1 MKPTALLT
9 RIMVFL
15 VVLVLPTL
23 ATAAALTITTDTL
36 VAGMVNK
43 AYSQT
48 LTVSG
53 GTPRYT
59 WAVSA
64 GTLPAGLSLSSTGI
78 ISGTPTAAVIASS
91 ITFKVTDTSIP
102 KGTVSK
108 TLSLTTYPAGLVITT
123 DTLPN
128 GIVGSGY
135 NQTLTQLGG
144 TPRYTWSVSSGSL
157 PAGLNLSSAGVISGT
172 PSVAGTTNITVK
184 LTDTSI
190 PRMTVYKSIALTIIP
205 PPVSIT
211 IITDSLAAGAVG
223 VAYNQSLTA
232 ISGTSPYTWS
242 VASGTLPAGISLSSA
257 GVISGTPTT
266 AGVISITFK
275 ATDAGLIAATKIISL
290 TINPPPLTITT
301 ASLANGMV
309 GTSYSQTL
317 AATGGKPNYSWVPI
331 SGRLPA
337 GLVISGAGVI
347 SGTPIVAGTANVTFR
362 VSDSSSPK
370 NVATKALTLTV
381 KPAPL
386 TITSASL
393 AAGTVGKSY
402 SQSLS
407 ATGGVSPYTWSTV
420 GTLPA
425 GLTLSG
431 GTISGT
437 PTTMGTSTFTLQL
450 TDSDVPPVVVT
461 QNVTLTVNP
470 PPLAITTSTL
480 SNGTVG
486 TSYSQSLAAT
496 GGYSPYTWS
505 VTGSLPAGLTLSGNV
520 ISGTPTAAGVTSVTL
535 NATDSAVIPTV
546 VTKVFSLTINPPP
559 LVITTAS
566 LPAGTVGASYSQTL
580 AATGGVSPYTWSV
593 VGSLPSGL
601 TLNAGVL
608 SGIPSTPGTATITF
622 KATDSAGTPV
632 STTATLSLTINPA
645 PLSITTASL
654 PAGTV
659 GVSYSQ
665 TLAATGGIAPY
676 SWSVT
681 GSLPTGLTL
690 SSAGVISGIPTV
702 AGTSNVTLNATDS
715 AGIPVTATTTLS
727 LTINS
732 APLAISTSSLASGTV
747 GASYSQ
753 TLAAANGIAPYVWSV
768 TGTLPTGLTLSSAG
782 VISGTPTAA
791 GTTNLTIQVTDSS
804 SPAASASKQ
813 FSLVIVTPVIT
824 RTNVALQANGG
835 VATASSTRNSDYPA
849 SGANNGEH
857 IGADYANGGVWVDG
871 TESVYPDWLQITFN
885 GQKSISEIDVYTVQ
899 DNREN
904 PVEPTETMTFEE
916 FGNTKF
922 SVQYRSGVNWITVD
936 GGNVTDNNLVWRKFT
951 FPAVTTDAVRVVV
964 NAAAGKRSRIVE
976 LEAYTISGGAAIPLS
991 ISTSSLTAGN
1001 VAAAYSQALVAAGG
1015 TKPYSWSVASGT
1027 LPAGL
1032 TLSSAGVISGSPSA
1046 AGTTDVTFQVTD
1058 ASTPPVST
1066 TKLLSIIV
1074 NAAVSNRNNVALAA
1088 NGGVATASS
1097 VKSSSYPAAGVNN
1110 GEHIGLDYGK
1120 GGVWVDGTS
1129 NNYPDWVQV
1138 TFNGRKSISE
1148 IDVYTVQDNIDHPE
1162 EPTASM
1168 TFSDY
1173 GNTRFNVQYRSETGW
1188 VTVNGG
1194 SVNDNNLVWRKFSF
1208 PPVTTDAIR
1217 VVVLEAAEELSRIVE
1232 IEAYTTD
1239 IVTPNP
1245 LVITTATLAAGT
1257 VGTSYSQTLA
1267 ASGGSSPYTWSVT
1280 AGTLPAGLTLSSA
1293 GVLSGTPT
1301 AAANAVSITFQATDA
1316 ASPAVVVTKTLA
1328 LTINVVPLAITT
1340 TTLVTGNVGTGYSQ
1354 ILTATGGST
1363 PYTWSVTAGTL
1374 PAGLTLSSAGV
1385 LSGTPTAAANAVSIT
1400 FQATDASSPSLTI
1413 TKVLVLTVNTV
1424 PISITTASVA
1434 AGTIGT
1440 SYSQTLT
1447 ATGGTTPY
1455 AWVVSSG
1462 TLPTGLTLSSAGVI
1476 SGVPSAAANAV
1487 SVTFQVTDASSPIL
1501 TTTKAFAFTITGVL
1515 PVPNTVGLA
1524 LAAARTALESVGFVV
1539 GNITTQQS
1547 VSVPTGSV
1555 ISQTP
1560 GAGTSAN
1567 SGSTVDL
1574 VVSLGVPGSMIT
1586 VPKVIG
1592 QTENAATVALTTA
1605 GLSVGAITLQESTV
1619 VSGTVIGQS
1628 QSAGSTV
1635 PSGTIVALITSSG
1648 PSNAAIVAPV
1658 MTPLPTVETTPPA
1671 GSGLSKTAAASYV
1684 VLAWNDLGMHC
1695 LNPSYDT
1702 AVILPPYNTVQAQV
1716 IKRGNKPTLVT
1727 TGVTL
1732 SYRLINNTTSQK
1744 DLYTQFWQYSSTLF
1758 GGTPAIDFGLNL
1770 DDPTVSNGLTGTML
1784 AKSDHFVA
1792 SGIPATPVNDGG
1804 TWTPYQMIE
1813 VTVKDSI
1820 TNATLAQT
1828 RATVPTSDEI
1838 NCGKCHGNSSNP
1850 SVVLNDVLAKHDANQ
1865 NTTLLF
1871 SKPVLCSSCHG
1882 SPALKMP
1889 LQPGIKYLS
1898 EAIHG
1903 FHGKLATPPNCYD
1916 CHPGAVTQCTR
1927 STKHTAPDGNCTTC
1941 HGAMTTVASSVASGS
1956 RVPWATEPTC
1966 VSCHITGNTGTGVAQ
1981 VDTGASLYRNSIGHG
1996 GLTCS
2001 ACHGSPHAMV
2011 PSNQVTDNYQ
2021 SLQYQGKAMALGD
2034 CRICHN
2040 TSRGGGSASGFSSE
2054 HGGSSHTAC
2063 NVCHTGY
2070 QNAANT
2076 ANWPHQFQWKSR

>member
-15 VVLVLPTL
+15 VVLVLPAL

-53 GTPRYT
+53 GTPRYM
-59 WAVSA
+59 WVISA

-91 ITFKVTDTSIP
+91 ITIKVTDTSIP

-108 TLSLTTYPAGLVITT
+108 TLSLTTYPVGLVITT

-144 TPRYTWSVSSGSL
+144 TPRYTWSAPSGSL
-157 PAGLNLSSAGVISGT
+157 PTGLSLSSAGVISGT
-172 PSVAGTTNITVK
+172 PSVAGTTNVTVK
-184 LTDTSI
+184 LIDTSI
-190 PRMTVYKSIALTIIP
+190 PKMTVYKSIALTIIP

-211 IITDSLAAGAVG
+211 IISDSLTAGAVG

-232 ISGTSPYTWS
+232 ISGASPYTWS
-242 VASGTLPAGISLSSA
+242 VASGTLPAGLSLSSA

-266 AGVISITFK
+266 AGVSSITLK
-275 ATDAGLIAATKIISL
+275 ATDAALIAVTKILSL

-301 ASLANGMV
+301 PTLANAMV

-331 SGRLPA
+331 TGRLPA
-337 GLVISGAGVI
+337 GLVISGAGGI
-347 SGTPIVAGTANVTFR
+347 SGIPTVAGTANMTFR

-370 NVATKALTLTV
+370 GVATKALTLTV

-386 TITSASL
+386 TITT
-393 AAGTVGKSY
+393 AALTTGTVGMSY
-402 SQSLS
+402 GQNLTG
-407 ATGGVSPYTWSTV
+407 TGGVSPYVWSAV

-425 GLTLSG
+425 GLSLNS

-437 PTTMGTSTFTLQL
+437 PTTIGATTFTLQL

-461 QNVTLTVNP
+461 KSVSLTVNP
-470 PPLAITTSTL
+470 PPLAITTASLTT
-480 SNGTVG
+480 GTVG
-486 TSYSQSLAAT
+486 AAYSQSLAAT
-496 GGYSPYTWS
+496 GGYSPYIWS
-505 VTGSLPAGLTLSGNV
+505 VTGSLPAGLTLSGSV
-520 ISGTPTAAGVTSVTL
+520 ISGTPTAAGITSLTL
-535 NATDSAVIPTV
+535 NATDSAVPPTV
-546 VTKVFSLTINPPP
+546 VSKVLSLTINPPP
-559 LVITTAS
+559 LAITTVS
-566 LPAGTVGASYSQTL
+566 LPAGTVGAGYSQTL
-580 AATGGVSPYTWSV
+580 AATGGVAPYSWSL
-593 VGSLPSGL
+593 VGSLPAGL
-601 TLNAGVL
+601 SLNAGVI
-608 SGIPSTPGTATITF
+608 SGVPSNPGTATITF
-622 KATDSAGTPV
+622 RATDSAGTPV
-632 STTATLSLTINPA
+632 SATTTLSLTINPA
-645 PLSITTASL
+645 PLNITT
-654 PAGTV
+654 G
-659 GVSYSQ
+659 
-665 TLAATGGIAPY
+665 
-676 SWSVT
+676 
-681 GSLPTGLTL
+681 
-690 SSAGVISGIPTV
+690 
-702 AGTSNVTLNATDS
+702 
-715 AGIPVTATTTLS
+715 
-727 LTINS
+727 
-732 APLAISTSSLASGTV
+732 SLASGTV
-747 GASYSQ
+747 GASYNQ
-753 TLAAANGIAPYVWSV
+753 TLTATGGISPYGWSV
-768 TGTLPTGLTLSSAG
+768 TGTLPTGLALGSSGVISGTPSAAGTTNITITVTDSAGIPVAAATVFSLTINPAPLAITTASLAAGTVGASYSQSLASSGGINPCNWSMTGTLPAGLILSSAG
-782 VISGTPTAA
+782 VISGVPTAA
-791 GTTNLTIQVTDSS
+791 GTTNITFQVAD
-804 SPAASASKQ
+804 
-813 FSLVIVTPVIT
+813 FSLPAGFTTKQLSIVINAAIIT

-835 VATASSTRNSDYPA
+835 VASASSTRNSDYPA
-849 SGANNGEH
+849 SGANDGDH
-857 IGADYANGGVWVDG
+857 IGLQYGNGGVWVDA
-871 TESVYPDWLQITFN
+871 TENAYPDWLQVTFN
-885 GQKSISEIDVYTVQ
+885 GQKSISEIDLYTVQ
-899 DNREN
+899 DDREN

-936 GGNVTDNNLVWRKFT
+936 GGNVTDNNLVWRKFS
-951 FPAVTTDAVRVVV
+951 FPAVTTDAVRVVI

-976 LEAYTISGGAAIPLS
+976 LEAYSLGGGATIPLA
-991 ISTSSLTAGN
+991 ISTSSLAAGN
-1001 VAAAYSQALVAAGG
+1001 VAATYSQTLVAAGG
-1015 TKPYSWSVASGT
+1015 IKPYSWSISAGT
-1027 LPAGL
+1027 LPAGM
-1032 TLSSAGVISGSPSA
+1032 TISSAGLLSGSPTV
-1046 AGTTDVTFQVTD
+1046 AGTTDITFQVVD
-1058 ASTPPVST
+1058 ASSPPLST
-1066 TKLLSIIV
+1066 TKQLSIIV
-1074 NAAVSNRNNVALAA
+1074 NGAVSIRNNVALAA

-1097 VKSSSYPAAGVNN
+1097 IKSSSYPATGVNN
-1110 GEHIGLDYGK
+1110 GEHIGLDYGA

-1129 NNYPDWVQV
+1129 NKYPDWVQV
-1138 TFNGRKSISE
+1138 AFNGRKSISE
-1148 IDVYTVQDNIDHPE
+1148 IDVYTVQDNITHPE

-1168 TFSDY
+1168 TFGDF
-1173 GNTRFNVQYRSETGW
+1173 GNTRFNVQYRSESGW

-1217 VVVLEAAEELSRIVE
+1217 VVVLEAAEESSRIVE

-1245 LVITTATLAAGT
+1245 LTITTATLVAGT
-1257 VGTSYSQTLA
+1257 VGMNYSQTLA
-1267 ASGGSSPYTWSVT
+1267 AGGGTAPYTWGVAAGTLPAGLTLNSAGVISGAPTTAANAIIVTFQATDFSAVTVAKALSLTVNNAPLTFTTATLASGSVGASYSQTLIANGGTAPYTWVVT
-1280 AGTLPAGLTLSSA
+1280 AGTLPAGLTLTNA
-1293 GVLSGTPT
+1293 GVISGVPT
-1301 AAANAVSITFQATDA
+1301 GAVNAAGITFQ
-1316 ASPAVVVTKTLA
+1316 V
-1328 LTINVVPLAITT
+1328 
-1340 TTLVTGNVGTGYSQ
+1340 
-1354 ILTATGGST
+1354 
-1363 PYTWSVTAGTL
+1363 
-1374 PAGLTLSSAGV
+1374 
-1385 LSGTPTAAANAVSIT
+1385 
-1400 FQATDASSPSLTI
+1400 TDASSPAVTI
-1413 TKVLVLTVNTV
+1413 TKALSLTVTTV
-1424 PISITTASVA
+1424 PITITTATLA
-1434 AGTIGT
+1434 AGTIGA
-1440 SYSQTLT
+1440 SYNQALT

-1455 AWVVSSG
+1455 TWTVTAG
-1462 TLPTGLTLSSAGVI
+1462 ALPAGLTLAGAGVI
-1476 SGVPSAAANAV
+1476 TGIPTAAANAV
-1487 SVTFQVTDASSPIL
+1487 GVTFQATDSSTPAI
-1501 TTTKAFAFTITGVL
+1501 TTTRSLAFTITGVL
-1515 PVPNTVGLA
+1515 AVPNGVGLA
-1524 LAAARTALESVGFVV
+1524 LAAARTTLEAAGFAI
-1539 GNITTQQS
+1539 GNITAQQS
-1547 VSVPTGSV
+1547 ATVPTGSI

-1560 GAGTSAN
+1560 AAGISAN

-1574 VVSLGVPGSMIT
+1574 VVSLGVLGSTIT

-1592 QTENAATVALTTA
+1592 QTESAATAALTTA
-1605 GLSVGAITLQESTV
+1605 GLNVGAIAVQESTV
-1619 VSGTVIGQS
+1619 AAGVVIGQS

-1648 PSNAAIVAPV
+1648 PSNAPIVPPV
-1658 MTPLPTVETTPPA
+1658 ITPLPTVETTPPA
-1671 GSGLSKTAAASYV
+1671 GSGLSKTAAAPYV

-1744 DLYTQFWQYSSTLF
+1744 NLYTQFWQYASSLF
-1758 GGTPAIDFGLNL
+1758 GGTPTLDFGLNL
-1770 DDPTVSNGLTGTML
+1770 DDPTISNGLTGNML

-1813 VTVKDSI
+1813 ITVKDSA

-1850 SVVLNDVLAKHDANQ
+1850 SVVLNDVLAKHDASQ

-1927 STKHTAPDGNCTTC
+1927 STKHTAPDGNCTAC
-1941 HGAMTTVASSVASGS
+1941 HGDMSTVASTVATGA
-1956 RVPWATEPTC
+1956 RVPWASEPKC
-1966 VSCHITGNTGTGVAQ
+1966 VNCHITGATGAGVAQ
-1981 VDTGASLYRNSIGHG
+1981 VDTGTTLYRNTSGHG
-1996 GLTCS
+1996 GLYCS

-2021 SLQYQGKAMALGD
+2021 SLQYQGKAMPLGD

-2054 HGGSSHTAC
+2054 HGGSSHSAC

-2070 QNAANT
+2070 QNAAAT